1 MAFPTT
7 PTDGQR
13 SQEGGLWF
21 TWKECAGGIG
31 AWERDRN
38 QLSFYDPIPI
48 GALMAFGTGQNPNGW
63 LLCDG
68 STYQAAAY
76 PELFSVIAG
85 SILPAPTTFNVPD
98 LRGDF
103 LRARAAGVADTQL
116 LSHVDWSTGRPQT
129 TPFVTDDLAAQKHTY
144 DIGNG
149 VSTYTSSGNVK
160 SVPDGDNNWK
170 PDIDRQV
177 DRLGLHDHPAHHHTI
192 NAGGDTETAP
202 DHTLVDYYIK
212 ASHAKV
218 ALPAS
223 GFLANVNGNLHDGDV
238 WIFDAV
244 SNEFKNVPSSTLSS
258 GMTVGGT
265 APTAP
270 FEGQLWYETAGKLP
284 GLRVYANGQWEA
296 SSGADTFTAGAGIQI
311 PGYFGEDPSDTA
323 TPQDAIS
330 LAARYYSGAV
340 QLWSNKGG
348 VWNSITP
355 WNGNTASAG
364 KACIADAHGNPTWGQ
379 VLPSQVY
386 YEWASSAK
394 HASLYVH
401 NGAAMTKWARYQGHL
416 VTDTISNLWLG
427 LHVNGGTDDAVNKVS
442 MSTGKIVQSGGI
454 WDYGSSGINSGSG
467 INSWTN
473 EMITPGALN
482 ADYRCGAN
490 TPIGINLYA
499 DLDANHGNQLYIR
512 LHCVYTS
519 SNGTPMVANVW
530 WKLAT
535 VTQVNR
541 ITIGTSAGVLAGSIH
556 GEFI

>member
-21 TWKECAGGIG
+21 TWKECAGGVG

-116 LSHVDWSTGRPQT
+116 LSHVDWTTGKPKAGWS
-129 TPFVTDDLAAQKHTY
+129 VADHKHSGVLNTGTNWY
-144 DIGNG
+144 QLYQRTGGNWPSESIGNDRTG
-149 VSTYTSSGNVK
+149 ETNDASI
-160 SVPDGDNNWK
+160 SVD
-170 PDIDRQV
+170 
-177 DRLGLHDHPAHHHTI
+177 
-192 NAGGDTETAP
+192 GGDTETAP

-223 GFLANVNGNLHDGDV
+223 GFLANVNGSLHDGDI
-238 WIFDAV
+238 WIFNAV
-244 SNEFKNVPSSTLSS
+244 SNEFKNVPSSTLAS

-284 GLRVYANGQWEA
+284 GLRVYANGKWEA

-311 PGYFGEDPSDTA
+311 PGYFGVDPSDTA
-323 TPQDAIS
+323 TPQDAVS
-330 LAARYYSGAV
+330 VAARYYGGSI

-348 VWNSITP
+348 TWNSITP

-364 KACIADAHGNPTWGQ
+364 KACIADVHGNPTWGQ

-386 YEWASSAK
+386 NEWASSASL
-394 HASLYVH
+394 ASVYVH
-401 NGAAMTKWARYQGHL
+401 DGAAMTKWARYQGHL

-473 EMITPGALN
+473 EKITPGALN

-499 DLDANHGNQLYIR
+499 DLDPSHGNQLYIR

-530 WKLAT
+530 WKLDT